1 MFVQLWN
8 LFSLELKTNKKKEY
22 IHKYT
27 RRTFCEEKNDVK
39 FIIITVVESAEN
51 VYHATRQDLQ
61 FAHAS

>member
-1 MFVQLWN
+1 M
-8 LFSLELKTNKKKEY
+8 ELVFFRIKNKKKKEY

-27 RRTFCEEKNDVK
+27 RRTFCEEKNDLK
-39 FIIITVVESAEN
+39 FIIITVAESAEN